1 MTLVTVKPNRTAAPS
16 LFTDFDRVVNEVFG
30 AAHRPV
36 GTRTFK
42 PAVNVIERED
52 NFVLQVA
59 APGLQ
64 KSDFEIE
71 LEKGLLTIKVERDCS
86 AREGETIKR
95 QEFGNYR
102 FQRSFRLGK
111 LIDTENVEATYEQGV
126 LQVNL
131 PKKEEA
137 RPKPARKIEI
147 A

>member
-1 MTLVTVKPNRTAAPS
+1 MTLVTVKPNRTTAPS

-36 GTRTFK
+36 ARTFK
-42 PAVNVIERED
+42 PAVNVIERDD

-64 KSDFEIE
+64 KADFEIE
-71 LEKGLLTIKVERDCS
+71 LDNDLLTIKVEKDWN
-86 AREGETIKR
+86 AGEGETIKR

-102 FQRSFRLGK
+102 FQRSFRIGK
-111 LIDTENVEATYEQGV
+111 LIDTDKVEAAYEQGI
-126 LQVNL
+126 LHVNL

-137 RPKPARKIEI
+137 KPRPARKIEV